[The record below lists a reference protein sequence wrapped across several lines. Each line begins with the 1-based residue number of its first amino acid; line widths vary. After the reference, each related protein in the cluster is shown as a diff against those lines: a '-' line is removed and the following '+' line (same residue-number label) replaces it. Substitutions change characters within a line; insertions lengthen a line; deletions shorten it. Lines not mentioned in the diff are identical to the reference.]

1 MKKNDLDSEMKTIYN
16 LLNNRQI
23 SSAIKR
29 IGLYMEQHD
38 NCGMADEYQLLAD
51 DFRRMHDY
59 WLSDMKD
66 PSLEAMVEQFSRRTA
81 TFCSE
86 YISRLLNLEDSCY
99 LLMERNRVNRKGD
112 SWNWQDIRQKL
123 EAFVTRPLPL
133 SPLRERLTMRSITGL
148 LTHTRITHKGCLC
161 IS

>member
-112 SWNWQDIRQKL
+112 SWNWQDKTKVGGFC
-123 EAFVTRPLPL
+123 E
-133 SPLRERLTMRSITGL
+133 
-148 LTHTRITHKGCLC
+148 
-161 IS
+161 